1 MQKVLFYINNN
12 LSKEIDLSKI
22 GIRIRK
28 LNEIEYNDLLDG
40 FNGIILKGKDLEFA
54 NEFYLF
60 KNGLKK
66 LSDDEEINLIRTITK
81 SKNQNTIFNIYN
93 GFNKDVS
100 DILTVK
106 NIKNEL
112 NNFLLVEID
121 DEEFNKHFY
130 ENYIYDLIPKIIN
143 FCNYMASDDG
153 DYKEYGQ
160 CKMYKYNGTKVDKD
174 LIGVLFIMIL
184 TYKDNCSIDNK
195 YLIKLEDMFKKKDKE
210 FNFSFITMIDN
221 ILEDNVLVENSIVNK
236 VSFLERLLISKE
248 ENKTEAFVLKVGIL
262 CNKLFDISNEH
273 LSKRLKEIYN
283 IRSMLV
289 HGDGNKIIDSI
300 DHYKKIFSDAIGKG
314 KNKYETKLQ
323 ILWCVDK
330 MLDLF
335 LIRVL
340 NKYLD
345 EPNLCEYMKQN

>member
-40 FNGIILKGKDLEFA
+40 FNGIILKGKDLELA

-195 YLIKLEDMFKKKDKE
+195 YLIKLEDMFKKKIK
-210 FNFSFITMIDN
+210 SL
-221 ILEDNVLVENSIVNK
+221 ILVL
-236 VSFLERLLISKE
+236 
-248 ENKTEAFVLKVGIL
+248 
-262 CNKLFDISNEH
+262 
-273 LSKRLKEIYN
+273 
-283 IRSMLV
+283 
-289 HGDGNKIIDSI
+289 
-300 DHYKKIFSDAIGKG
+300 
-314 KNKYETKLQ
+314 
-323 ILWCVDK
+323 
-330 MLDLF
+330 
-335 LIRVL
+335 
-340 NKYLD
+340 
-345 EPNLCEYMKQN
+345 

>member
-1 MQKVLFYINNN
+1 
-12 LSKEIDLSKI
+12 
-22 GIRIRK
+22 
-28 LNEIEYNDLLDG
+28 
-40 FNGIILKGKDLEFA
+40 
-54 NEFYLF
+54 
-60 KNGLKK
+60 
-66 LSDDEEINLIRTITK
+66 
-81 SKNQNTIFNIYN
+81 
-93 GFNKDVS
+93 
-100 DILTVK
+100 
-106 NIKNEL
+106 
-112 NNFLLVEID
+112 
-121 DEEFNKHFY
+121 
-130 ENYIYDLIPKIIN
+130 
-143 FCNYMASDDG
+143 
-153 DYKEYGQ
+153 
-160 CKMYKYNGTKVDKD
+160 
-174 LIGVLFIMIL
+174 
-184 TYKDNCSIDNK
+184 
-195 YLIKLEDMFKKKDKE
+195 
-210 FNFSFITMIDN
+210 MIDN